1 MTANKTIRKVLLLG
15 SGALK
20 IGEAGEFDYS
30 GSQAL
35 KAMKEEGISTVLIN
49 PNIATVQTSEGF
61 ADKIYF
67 LPVTPYFVAKVIEK
81 ERPDGIL
88 LAFGGQTALNCGV
101 ELYRDG
107 VFERYGVQVL
117 GTPVQAIIDTEDRE
131 LFVKRLDEIG
141 VKTIRSSAADS
152 VAQALDVASE
162 LGYPVIVR
170 AAYALGGLGSGFCDN
185 AEELRTLAEKAL
197 SFAPQVL
204 IEKSLKGWK
213 EVEYEVVRDRYDN
226 CITVCNMENFDPLG
240 IHTGES
246 IVVAPSQTLSNDDY
260 HYLRSLAI
268 KIIRHVG
275 IVGECNVQYA
285 YDPDSMDY
293 RVIEVNARLS
303 RSSALASKATGYP
316 LAFVAAKLGLGY
328 GLFEL
333 RNSVTHDTS
342 AFFEPALDY
351 VVVKIP
357 RWDLGKFH
365 GVNREIGSSMK
376 SVGEVMAIG
385 RTFEEAIQK
394 GLRMIGQGMHGFV
407 ENKDIKIDDIDHAL
421 AEPTDRRIF
430 VIAKAMA
437 RGYDV
442 ERIHALTKIDRWFLY
457 KLRAIMDTA
466 DELGAYNQPE
476 DLPEDLLRLAKQQ
489 GFSDFQIARSV
500 YKDDMP
506 HAHESVLE
514 VRRLRKR
521 LGIVPCVKQIDT
533 LAAEYP
539 ASTNYLYLTYNGTE
553 NDVAYRHDRRSIIVL
568 GSGAYRIGS
577 SVEFDWCSVNALRSV
592 KQQGWRSVMINYNPE
607 TVSTDYDMC
616 DRLYFDEL
624 TFERVM
630 DIIDLE
636 QPHGVILS
644 VGGQIPNNLATR
656 LDGEGVKILGTPARD
671 IDNAEDRHKFSA
683 MLDQL
688 GIDQPA
694 WKELTSLEDME
705 EFVNK
710 VGYPVLVRPSYVLSG
725 AAMNVCYNEDEL
737 KEFLQMAK
745 EVSKEYPVVVS
756 QFMQDTKEI
765 EFDAVAQNGEV
776 VEYAIS
782 EHIEYAGVHSGDAT
796 LVFPAQKIYFETAR
810 RIKKI
815 GRRIAKELNISGPFN
830 MQFLAKNNEVKV
842 IECNLRASR
851 SFPFVSKVL
860 KRNFI
865 ETATRIMLGAPYS
878 QPDKSAF
885 DIDWI
890 GVKASQFSFS
900 RLHKADPVLGVDM
913 SSTGEVGCIGDD
925 FHEALLNSMIAVG
938 FKIPTKSV
946 MFSSGATKSK
956 VDLLEAS
963 RMLAEKGYEI
973 YATAGTA
980 TFLNAHGVNT
990 TPVYWPDEKPDAE
1003 NNVMKMIAEHKF
1015 DLIVNI
1021 PKNHTKRELTNGYKI
1036 RRGAIDHNIPLITN
1050 ARLASAF
1057 IEAFCEMSEKDI
1069 QIKSWQDYK

>member
-1 MTANKTIRKVLLLG
+1 MEDGSLYIRKYRK
-15 SGALK
+15 A
-20 IGEAGEFDYS
+20 AG
-30 GSQAL
+30 
-35 KAMKEEGISTVLIN
+35 I
-49 PNIATVQTSEGF
+49 
-61 ADKIYF
+61 
-67 LPVTPYFVAKVIEK
+67 LPV
-81 ERPDGIL
+81 
-88 LAFGGQTALNCGV
+88 
-101 ELYRDG
+101 
-107 VFERYGVQVL
+107 
-117 GTPVQAIIDTEDRE
+117 
-131 LFVKRLDEIG
+131 
-141 VKTIRSSAADS
+141 
-152 VAQALDVASE
+152 
-162 LGYPVIVR
+162 
-170 AAYALGGLGSGFCDN
+170 
-185 AEELRTLAEKAL
+185 
-197 SFAPQVL
+197 
-204 IEKSLKGWK
+204 
-213 EVEYEVVRDRYDN
+213 
-226 CITVCNMENFDPLG
+226 
-240 IHTGES
+240 
-246 IVVAPSQTLSNDDY
+246 
-260 HYLRSLAI
+260 
-268 KIIRHVG
+268 
-275 IVGECNVQYA
+275 
-285 YDPDSMDY
+285 
-293 RVIEVNARLS
+293 
-303 RSSALASKATGYP
+303 
-316 LAFVAAKLGLGY
+316 
-328 GLFEL
+328 
-333 RNSVTHDTS
+333 
-342 AFFEPALDY
+342 
-351 VVVKIP
+351 
-357 RWDLGKFH
+357 
-365 GVNREIGSSMK
+365 
-376 SVGEVMAIG
+376 
-385 RTFEEAIQK
+385 
-394 GLRMIGQGMHGFV
+394 
-407 ENKDIKIDDIDHAL
+407 
-421 AEPTDRRIF
+421 
-430 VIAKAMA
+430 
-437 RGYDV
+437 
-442 ERIHALTKIDRWFLY
+442 
-457 KLRAIMDTA
+457 
-466 DELGAYNQPE
+466 
-476 DLPEDLLRLAKQQ
+476 
-489 GFSDFQIARSV
+489 
-500 YKDDMP
+500 
-506 HAHESVLE
+506 
-514 VRRLRKR
+514 
-521 LGIVPCVKQIDT
+521 VKQIDT

-539 ASTNYLYLTYNGTE
+539 AQTNYLYLTYSGVA
-553 NDVAYRHDRRSIIVL
+553 NDVHYLGDHKSIVVL

-577 SVEFDWCSVNALRSV
+577 SVEFDWCGVQALNTIR
-592 KQQGWRSVMINYNPE
+592 KEGWRSVMINYNPE

-630 DIIDLE
+630 DILE
-636 QPHGVILS
+636 LENPHGVIVS
-644 VGGQIPNNLATR
+644 TGGQIPNNLALR
-656 LDGEGVKILGTPARD
+656 LDAQNIHILGTSAQS
-671 IDNAEDRHKFSA
+671 IDNAEDRDKFSA